1 MANIIV
7 VGCGPAGVSAGIYAA
22 RAGVDTI
29 IIGGKESALKK
40 AHKIDNYYGF
50 EEGTSGQ
57 QLFENGIK
65 QAKSLGIEVIE
76 DEVVGLSFGEKLTV
90 TTTKN
95 SYTADSV
102 ILATGS
108 SRAVPKIKGIKE
120 LEGKGVSY
128 CAVCDGFFF
137 RGKPLTVLGNGE
149 YAVHEAKE
157 LLPLA
162 QSVTI
167 ATDGKGM
174 EVDVPEGVAVK
185 TEKIAEIKG
194 EGKVEII
201 AFENGAEHEASGV
214 FVAMGVAGSADLARK
229 IGAETDG
236 NKIVVDENMATNVPG
251 LFAAGDCVGGLLQI
265 SKAVSDGAIA
275 GTNAVKF
282 VRG

>member
-22 RAGVDTI
+22 RAGIDTI

-50 EEGTSGQ
+50 EDGTSGQ

-76 DEVVGLSFGEKLTV
+76 DEVVGLSFEEKLTV
-90 TTTKN
+90 TTTK
-95 SYTADSV
+95 SRYTADSV

-149 YAVHEAKE
+149 YAVHEAME

-174 EVDVPEGVAVK
+174 EVDVPDGVEVK
-185 TEKIAEIKG
+185 KEKISEIKG

-236 NKIVVDENMATNVPG
+236 NRIVVDENMATNVPG
-251 LFAAGDCVGGLLQI
+251 LFAAGDCIGGLLQI
-265 SKAVSDGAIA
+265 AKAVSDGAIA
-275 GTNAVKF
+275 GTSAVKF

>member
-7 VGCGPAGVSAGIYAA
+7 IGCGPAGISAGIYAA
-22 RAGVDTI
+22 RSGMETI
-29 IIGGKESALKK
+29 IIGGDASALKK

-50 EEGTSGQ
+50 EKGMSGQ
-57 QLFENGIK
+57 ELFENGIK
-65 QAKSLGIEVIE
+65 QAKSLGIKVIA

-90 TTTKN
+90 TTTKS

-137 RGKPLTVLGNGE
+137 RGKRLAVLGNGE

-162 QSVTI
+162 ESVTI
-167 ATDGKGM
+167 VTDGKGM
-174 EVDVPEGVAVK
+174 EVDVPEGVTVK
-185 TEKIAEIKG
+185 TEKIAEIQG
-194 EGKVEII
+194 FEKVESI
-201 AFENGAEHEASGV
+201 AFEDGGKHSTSGV

-229 IGAETDG
+229 IGAETAG

-265 SKAVSDGAIA
+265 AKAVSDGAIA
-275 GTNAVKF
+275 ATSAVKF

>member
-1 MANIIV
+1 
-7 VGCGPAGVSAGIYAA
+7 
-22 RAGVDTI
+22 
-29 IIGGKESALKK
+29 
-40 AHKIDNYYGF
+40 
-50 EEGTSGQ
+50 
-57 QLFENGIK
+57 
-65 QAKSLGIEVIE
+65 EVIE
-76 DEVVGLSFGEKLTV
+76 DEVVGLSFEEKLRV
-90 TTTKN
+90 TTTKS

-108 SRAVPKIKGIKE
+108 SRAVPKIKGVKE

-167 ATDGKGM
+167 ATDGKNM

-229 IGAETDG
+229 IGAETEG
-236 NKIVVDENMATNVPG
+236 NKIIVDENMATNVPG

-282 VRG
+282 VRR

>member
-29 IIGGKESALKK
+29 IIGGRESALKK

-90 TTTKN
+90 TTIKN
-95 SYTADSV
+95 TYTADSV

-229 IGAETDG
+229 IGAETEG

>member
-22 RAGVDTI
+22 RAGINTI

-76 DEVVGLSFGEKLTV
+76 DQVVGLSFGEKLTV

-95 SYTADSV
+95 TYTADSV

>member
-7 VGCGPAGVSAGIYAA
+7 VGCGPAGISAGIYTA
-22 RAGVDTI
+22 RAGINTI

-50 EEGTSGQ
+50 EEGTTGQ

-76 DEVVGLSFGEKLTV
+76 DEVVGLSFGESLTV

-95 SYTADSV
+95 SFTADSV

-108 SRAVPKIKGIKE
+108 SRAVPKIKGVKE

-162 QSVTI
+162 KSVTI
-167 ATDGKGM
+167 ATNGKVM
-174 EVDVPEGVAVK
+174 EVDVPEGVNVK

-194 EGKVEII
+194 DDKVEII

-229 IGAETDG
+229 IGAETEG
-236 NKIVVDENMATNVPG
+236 NKIIVDKNMATNVPG

>member
-7 VGCGPAGVSAGIYAA
+7 VGCGPAGVSAAIYAA
-22 RAGVDTI
+22 RAGIDTI
-29 IIGGKESALKK
+29 IIGGRESALKK

-50 EEGTSGQ
+50 EEGLSGQ
-57 QLFENGIK
+57 EIFEKGIK

-76 DEVVGLSFGEKLTV
+76 DEVVGLSFEEKLTV

-95 SYTADSV
+95 IYTADSV

-108 SRAVPKIKGIKE
+108 SRAVPKIKGVKE

-174 EVDVPEGVAVK
+174 EVEVPEGVAVK

-201 AFENGAEHEASGV
+201 AFENGAEHMASGV

-229 IGAETDG
+229 IGAQTDG
-236 NKIVVDENMATNVPG
+236 NRIIVDENMATNVPG

-265 SKAVSDGAIA
+265 AKAVSDGAIA
-275 GTNAVKF
+275 GTSAVKF